1 MTQSITLPKLADSS
15 LTLENRIATLTFQR
29 DDVRNALTGTE
40 LIDDILAVCEWVNRC
55 PEVSVLIL
63 TGEGSAFSAGGNIKE
78 MTERDGEHRE
88 GAFAGDVY
96 TVQNKYRQGIQRIPL
111 ALAQVDVPVIAA
123 VNGAAIGAGFDLTC
137 MCDIRI
143 ASSKAKMG
151 ETFVNLGIIPG
162 DGGAWFLQRLIGYQK
177 AAELTLT
184 GRVFGAEEAKD
195 LGIVLDVTTPEEL
208 MAKVNELAS
217 DIAAKPP
224 QALRMGKR
232 LLKTAQKMELPE
244 FLEHCALMQGICHNT
259 EDHME
264 AVTAFVEK
272 RKPEFKGR

>member
-1 MTQSITLPKLADSS
+1 MTQSITLPKLTDSS

-40 LIDDILAVCEWVNRC
+40 LIEDILAVCDWVNRC
-55 PEVSVLIL
+55 PEVSVLIM
-63 TGEGSAFSAGGNIKE
+63 TGAGSAFSAGGNIKE
-78 MTERDGEHRE
+78 MTERDGEHKE

-143 ASSKAKMG
+143 ASNKAKMG

-184 GRVFGAEEAKD
+184 GRVFGADEAKE
-195 LGIVLDVTTPEEL
+195 LGIVLDVTEPEEL
-208 MAKVNELAS
+208 MIRVNKLAGE
-217 DIAAKPP
+217 IAAKPP

-259 EDHME
+259 DDHME
-264 AVTAFVEK
+264 AVNAFVEK
-272 RKPEFKGR
+272 RKPTFTGK